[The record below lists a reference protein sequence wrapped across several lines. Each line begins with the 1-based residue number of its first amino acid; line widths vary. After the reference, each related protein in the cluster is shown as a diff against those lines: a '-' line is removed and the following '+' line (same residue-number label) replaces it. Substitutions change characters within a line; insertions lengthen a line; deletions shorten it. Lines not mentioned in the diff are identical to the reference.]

1 MVQGHRIGSPLL
13 TPALSSPEG
22 RRGRIRRSA
31 ALPCVLVLV
40 VCAALAACGD
50 LPRPFQPAEKS
61 LRAWSAPGDIAWGS
75 ILVPPVAGLPAA
87 RSAALVDAV
96 VGALQVREVPASART
111 GGRGSIVL
119 AGRVSAV
126 TGKLRWTLVTP
137 DGEAALRFEE
147 PLLDVA
153 RIDETAPDL
162 TVIAERAA
170 RRIAEALE
178 PPVADDGIARLAAP
192 VVLEGVR
199 GAPGE
204 GGIAL
209 ARAMRDSL
217 ARIGVAVADAPD
229 GEARLISGRVS
240 VVRDEPATDDAAV
253 TIAWDVLRPDGTR
266 LGTVSQSNRVS
277 LERLTGAWGALAPMV
292 ARAGAPGIAQLLAQ
306 TEEPRF
312 AEAPQRRAPVEPPLR
327 LATDASPG
335 PSEAPIQA
343 AHAPAIDA
351 AHAPAIDPPL
361 AVAVEART
369 ASLSAA
375 IEVHGTPPEQ
385 PAEAPP
391 TPPFKPLPVPTFEP
405 RPGAPIAVSIVVSAA
420 LQ

>member
-1 MVQGHRIGSPLL
+1 MRATVQDHRIGSPLL

-22 RRGRIRRSA
+22 RRGRSRRT
-31 ALPCVLVLV
+31 ALPCALVLV
-40 VCAALAACGD
+40 VCATLAACGD

-87 RSAALVDAV
+87 QSAALVDAV

-147 PLLDVA
+147 PLLDAA
-153 RIDETAPDL
+153 RIGETAPDL
-162 TVIAERAA
+162 AAIAERAA
-170 RRIAEALE
+170 RKITAALE

-199 GAPGE
+199 GAPGD

-217 ARIGVAVADAPD
+217 ARIGIAVADAPD
-229 GEARLISGRVS
+229 GEARLIAGRVS
-240 VVRDEPATDDAAV
+240 VVRDGPATDHAAV

-266 LGTVSQSNRVS
+266 LGTVSQSNRVA

-292 ARAGAPGIAQLLAQ
+292 ARAGAPGIAQLLAR

-312 AEAPQRRAPVEPPLR
+312 AAAPRRRAPVEPPLR
-327 LATDASPG
+327 LATDASPT
-335 PSEAPIQA
+335 PVVERPIEAPI
-343 AHAPAIDA
+343 
-351 AHAPAIDPPL
+351 
-361 AVAVEART
+361 AVAAEARN

-375 IEVHGTPPEQ
+375 IEAHATPPEQ

-391 TPPFKPLPVPTFEP
+391 TPLFRPLPAPPAEP

-420 LQ
+420 VQ